1 MKKQAHGKKSLLYL
15 SKENPGSQN
24 IQNNKIFETERI
36 SRLLVSSSSS
46 QVSTVKSERKNI
58 ACCSQHWGE
67 IPDTSEF
74 AGRNRELDILQ
85 QWIIKDRS
93 QLTILLG
100 MDGIGKTT
108 LAAKLTRQ
116 VQPKFESIIWRSLRN
131 APPIEETLT
140 NLIQCLSLGDC
151 DELPSSLEGKIILL
165 LQHLK
170 SSRCLLVWDDF
181 DFILQSGE
189 QIGRYRPK
197 YEAYGQLISSLI
209 TTKHQSCLLL
219 TSQEKPRKLKLQ
231 EGQNLPV
238 HFLTLGGLSGR
249 EIEQIL
255 RTMDIFSGTDSE
267 WQFLIDYYGGNPL
280 FIKIVA
286 AYIRDL
292 FECSISQFLAM
303 RKNRMFILPS
313 LRQLLDRQFERLS
326 DWEKEIMYRLAME
339 CTPLKMAELRSQ
351 IWFCNSED
359 KWLAALRS
367 LLQRSLIEKTESGFR
382 QPSLIKDYVSAQS
395 LEIIAALSA

>member
-1 MKKQAHGKKSLLYL
+1 M
-15 SKENPGSQN
+15 
-24 IQNNKIFETERI
+24 
-36 SRLLVSSSSS
+36 
-46 QVSTVKSERKNI
+46 
-58 ACCSQHWGE
+58 
-67 IPDTSEF
+67 
-74 AGRNRELDILQ
+74 
-85 QWIIKDRS
+85 
-93 QLTILLG
+93 
-100 MDGIGKTT
+100 
-108 LAAKLTRQ
+108 
-116 VQPKFESIIWRSLRN
+116 
-131 APPIEETLT
+131 
-140 NLIQCLSLGDC
+140 
-151 DELPSSLEGKIILL
+151 
-165 LQHLK
+165 
-170 SSRCLLVWDDF
+170 
-181 DFILQSGE
+181 SG
-189 QIGRYRPK
+189 
-197 YEAYGQLISSLI
+197 
-209 TTKHQSCLLL
+209 
-219 TSQEKPRKLKLQ
+219 
-231 EGQNLPV
+231 N
-238 HFLTLGGLSGR
+238 
-249 EIEQIL
+249 
-255 RTMDIFSGTDSE
+255 
-267 WQFLIDYYGGNPL
+267 FLIDYYGGNPL